1 MMGPSKIL
9 TVSYGTFSC
18 TLEGFDDP
26 FSTMRGIAEYFRDLA
41 ADDRYFG
48 AEPPTPDAEMLH
60 RIAER
65 EVHRRVEARV
75 DDSGNGVVLRQVEDG
90 ARTDDTTPA
99 AAEPEVEPAPIAAA
113 PAAVATPATAP
124 IHAPTPAPADS
135 ESVAA
140 KLARIRAVVALDS
153 GYQEDEQADDVFV
166 SAPISAAFEDVDVI
180 EEVEHAPAPAVMP
193 EMPDEPEVDETN
205 PPIVAD
211 EAAPEPDEAHEPAV
225 DEHADAV
232 DPQDQTAEQDETSD
246 DSDPISRIMDSVA
259 AADEAKDDE
268 ASHTDTAADPAPSA
282 VARVIKMRR
291 ADFEAA
297 IETGELE
304 AIDEDAP
311 ATEFA
316 SGDELDATDDDAD
329 NDDVVATTLSPE
341 DEAELMANLE
351 QVQRK
356 AEADMRAEKEGRV
369 LLEKQDI
376 EASADSVSRI
386 LEVTNTEMEET
397 EGTRRRSA
405 IAHLKAAVAATRA
418 DKFLSK
424 KREEDVANEM
434 NQYRQDLAKV
444 VRPRRPAEN
453 AKPKE
458 RRTAPLVLVSEQRVD
473 APQAEPASDGAMVR
487 PRRVMAGNLA
497 LSDDDMVAG
506 EQTGENMFLEAGTF
520 AAFAEEMGAREL
532 PDLLEAAAAYSA
544 YIEGNEHFSR
554 PEIMKAVAEMDE
566 TRTYT
571 REESLRSFGLLL
583 RRGKI
588 KKLKRGQFTI
598 AETTRFNPQQRA
610 VGE

>member
-60 RIAER
+60 RIAQR
-65 EVHRRVEARV
+65 EVQHRVEAHV
-75 DDSGNGVVLRQVEDG
+75 DDNGVVLRQVEQ
-90 ARTDDTTPA
+90 ADTAPHVAEAAPAVTPA
-99 AAEPEVEPAPIAAA
+99 AVDVPPQTA
-113 PAAVATPATAP
+113 PATTPPPVSPST
-124 IHAPTPAPADS
+124 TADS
-135 ESVAA
+135 DSVAA
-140 KLARIRAVVALDS
+140 KLARIRAVVAQDS
-153 GYQEDEQADDVFV
+153 GYQEDEQQDVFA
-166 SAPISAAFEDVDVI
+166 SAPISAAFQDVSEAEEPESFLDAAPAEPETPDSTATPGADIAVNEDAAQSDDPT
-180 EEVEHAPAPAVMP
+180 HAPATSEQETGP
-193 EMPDEPEVDETN
+193 E
-205 PPIVAD
+205 
-211 EAAPEPDEAHEPAV
+211 
-225 DEHADAV
+225 
-232 DPQDQTAEQDETSD
+232 TAQAE
-246 DSDPISRIMDSVA
+246 DPITRIMDSVA
-259 AADEAKDDE
+259 EVDEAAADDSNDDSAEADDDIDAGE
-268 ASHTDTAADPAPSA
+268 TPNMAAPGTGAI
-282 VARVIKMRR
+282 ARVVKMRR

-297 IETGELE
+297 VETGDFE
-304 AIDEDAP
+304 ALGEDETTGETGGETG
-311 ATEFA
+311 TEN
-316 SGDELDATDDDAD
+316 GDFDDDAD
-329 NDDVVATTLSPE
+329 VVDDAPTTLSPE

-356 AEADMRAEKEGRV
+356 AEADLRAEKEGRV

-424 KREEDVANEM
+424 KREEDDANEM

-444 VRPRRPAEN
+444 VRPRRPSESAT
-453 AKPKE
+453 PKE

-473 APQAEPASDGAMVR
+473 SPQPEPTGDGAVVR
-487 PRRVMAGNLA
+487 PRRVTAGSLA
-497 LSDDDMVAG
+497 LSTADMVSSGAAA
-506 EQTGENMFLEAGTF
+506 QENIFLEAGSF
-520 AAFAEEMGAREL
+520 AAFAAEMGAREL

-544 YIEGNEHFSR
+544 FIEGNEHFSR
-554 PEIMKAVAEMDE
+554 PQIMKTVAEMDE
-566 TRTYT
+566 ERTYT

-588 KKLKRGQFTI
+588 KKLKRGQFII